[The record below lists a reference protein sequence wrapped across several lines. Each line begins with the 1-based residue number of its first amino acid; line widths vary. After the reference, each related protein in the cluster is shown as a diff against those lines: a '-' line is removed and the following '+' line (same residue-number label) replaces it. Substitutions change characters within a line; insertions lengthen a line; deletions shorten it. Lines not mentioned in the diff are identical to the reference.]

1 MLVHEVPAPI
11 NGVIF
16 DFHATLVDG
25 GDPER
30 WIDAAF
36 RHLADA
42 GSATPELS
50 GAEVDGPA

>member
-1 MLVHEVPAPI
+1 VAVLIHEVPAPI

-30 WIDAAF
+30 
-36 RHLADA
+36 
-42 GSATPELS
+42 SPC
-50 GAEVDGPA
+50 VPASNRT